1 MEYNNNNNEEFI
13 TTQEIETIDIR
24 QYLWILWRYLW
35 LIVLAGILGAGVGYY
50 VSVTQTPIYQS
61 TTTVLIN
68 ESAAKN
74 AVTDY
79 TTILAS
85 ERLTKTYSEM
95 LVKTPV
101 MEEVARRLNLKVLPD
116 DLQKRVEAQP
126 VRDTQLVKI
135 SVEDPN
141 PYLAAAIANT
151 LVEVFSDQIK
161 ELQTSRFSES
171 KANLQEQIYAME
183 AQISQASQ
191 ELAKMKEQGL
201 SGADA
206 LEARLAQYQQ
216 IYASLV
222 TNFEQIRLAEAQSA
236 TNIIQVEP
244 ARADLVPVRP
254 QVLRNTLLAGFVAVV
269 LAIGLVFLFEF
280 LDDTV
285 KDPDQIIRATELPI
299 LATIGRI
306 NTEKTSLVAQFD
318 PLSPIAESFRRL
330 RTNIRYSAV
339 DEPIRRLL
347 VTSPTPKEGK
357 TTVATNLAVI
367 LAQDGLRTILI
378 DGDLRRPTIQKLFRS
393 KIDSGLSTLFVHP
406 ELSVDLVLKPT
417 NIVGFQVLPCGERP
431 PNPAELLGSKRMSD
445 ILSQAEAIADM
456 VVIDSP
462 PVLSVIDAA
471 VLATLNTGVLIV
483 IQPGSTKQR
492 DLMQTVEQL
501 RRVKAK
507 ILGLVLVDI
516 KARYARY
523 YRSYYS
529 YDYYYEYVS
538 EEKKTAPR
546 KRLQETAPQLLSG
559 ARDEPQSQ
567 SQ

>member
-1 MEYNNNNNEEFI
+1 MDYNNNNSEEFI
-13 TTQEIETIDIR
+13 TTQEIEIIDIR

-35 LIVLAGILGAGVGYY
+35 LIALAGVLGAAVAYY
-50 VSVTQTPIYQS
+50 VSITQTPIYRS
-61 TTTVLIN
+61 ITTILIN

-74 AVTDY
+74 TVTDY

-101 MEEVARRLNLKVLPD
+101 MEEVIHRLNLKILPD
-116 DLQKRVEAQP
+116 DLLERVEAQP

-183 AQISQASQ
+183 AQINQASQ
-191 ELAKMKEQGL
+191 ELTKLKEQGA

-254 QVLRNTLLAGFVAVV
+254 QVLRNTLLAGFVAVI
-269 LAIGLVFLFEF
+269 LATGLVFLFEF

-306 NTEKTSLVAQFD
+306 SAEKPSLVVQFD

-339 DEPIRRLL
+339 DEPVRRLL
-347 VTSPTPKEGK
+347 ITSPTPKEGK
-357 TTVATNLAVI
+357 TTVATNLAMI

-431 PNPAELLGSKRMSD
+431 PNPAELLGSKRMSE
-445 ILSQAEAIADM
+445 ILSQADTIADM

-492 DLMQTVEQL
+492 DLLQTIEQL
-501 RRVKAK
+501 RQVKAK
-507 ILGLVLVDI
+507 ILGLVLMDI

-529 YDYYYEYVS
+529 YNYYYEYVA

-546 KRLQETAPQLLSG
+546 KRLQEAVPQLLTG
-559 ARDEPQSQ
+559 ARDETQPQ
-567 SQ
+567 

>member
-546 KRLQETAPQLLSG
+546 KRLQEAAPQLLSG
-559 ARDEPQSQ
+559 ARDEPQFR
-567 SQ
+567 

>member
-35 LIVLAGILGAGVGYY
+35 LIVLAGILGAAVAYY

-116 DLQKRVEAQP
+116 DLQERVEAQP

-546 KRLQETAPQLLSG
+546 KRLQEAAPQLLSG

>member
-1 MEYNNNNNEEFI
+1 
-13 TTQEIETIDIR
+13 
-24 QYLWILWRYLW
+24 
-35 LIVLAGILGAGVGYY
+35 
-50 VSVTQTPIYQS
+50 
-61 TTTVLIN
+61 
-68 ESAAKN
+68 
-74 AVTDY
+74 
-79 TTILAS
+79 
-85 ERLTKTYSEM
+85 
-95 LVKTPV
+95 
-101 MEEVARRLNLKVLPD
+101 MEEVIHRLNLKILPD
-116 DLQKRVEAQP
+116 DLLERVEAQP

-183 AQISQASQ
+183 AQINQASQ
-191 ELAKMKEQGL
+191 ELTKLKEQGA

-254 QVLRNTLLAGFVAVV
+254 QVLRNTLLAGFVAVI
-269 LAIGLVFLFEF
+269 LATGLVFLFEF

-306 NTEKTSLVAQFD
+306 STEKPSLVAQFD

-339 DEPIRRLL
+339 DEPVRRLL

-431 PNPAELLGSKRMSD
+431 PNPAELLGSKRMSE
-445 ILSQAEAIADM
+445 ILSQADIIADM

-492 DLMQTVEQL
+492 DLLQTVEQL

-546 KRLQETAPQLLSG
+546 KRLQEAAPQLLTG
-559 ARDEPQSQ
+559 ARDETQPQ
-567 SQ
+567 

>member
-35 LIVLAGILGAGVGYY
+35 LIVLAGILGAGVAYY

-559 ARDEPQSQ
+559 GRDEPQSQ

>member
-1 MEYNNNNNEEFI
+1 MDYNNNNTEEI
-13 TTQEIETIDIR
+13 IATQELETIDIR
-24 QYLWILWRYLW
+24 QYLWLLWRYLW
-35 LIVLAGILGAGVGYY
+35 LIVLAGVLGAGVAYY
-50 VSVTQTPIYQS
+50 VSVSQIPIYQS

-95 LVKTPV
+95 LVKMPV
-101 MEEVARRLNLKVLPD
+101 MEEVIRRLNLKILPD
-116 DLQKRVEAQP
+116 DLLKRVEAQP

-171 KANLQEQIYAME
+171 KANLQEQIFAME
-183 AQISQASQ
+183 AQINQASQ
-191 ELAKMKEQGL
+191 ELAKLKEQGA

-254 QVLRNTLLAGFVAVV
+254 QVLRNTLLAGFVAVI
-269 LAIGLVFLFEF
+269 LAIGLVFLFEY

-306 NTEKTSLVAQFD
+306 NAEKPGLVAQFD

-339 DEPIRRLL
+339 DEPVRRLL
-347 VTSPTPKEGK
+347 ITSPTPKEGK

-431 PNPAELLGSKRMSD
+431 PNPAELLGSKRMSE
-445 ILSQAEAIADM
+445 ILSQADAIADM

-471 VLATLNTGVLIV
+471 VLATLDTGVLIV
-483 IQPGSTKQR
+483 IQPGATKQR

-516 KARYARY
+516 KAGYARY

-529 YDYYYEYVS
+529 YDYYYEYIS
-538 EEKKTAPR
+538 EEKKTTPR
-546 KRLQETAPQLLSG
+546 KRLQEAVPQLLAG
-559 ARDEPQSQ
+559 VRDETQSK
-567 SQ
+567 